1 MVVLGGADV
10 DVDKGVTVDGSS
22 ADSRSRLAEQATRI
36 QCAWRMIRAFG
47 LSAAQ
52 RKKRAEELQALIEA
66 ENDTL
71 RVNGRR
77 VQAWS
82 EESARLAMAELNG
95 RIGERGMVIWPKGT
109 VEKLLIER
117 SKYSDVILKHKRREA
132 AAKRAADQAS
142 ERASQAVREVQQ
154 AVNTK
159 QKHQDNKADATGPWN
174 WKVSDWVNSLDV
186 SALLSDFI
194 TARLREHAD
203 DPRFERAFVAKLG
216 QGKPKDGASII
227 QGLLEPN
234 GEDRTSFLGFMT
246 QRLAAS
252 AVEITKEVNS
262 CNKPE
267 SAATRP
273 RLSSKFFDVTSKF
286 QDKPESKP
294 ITLTYGDKRDFYAG
308 LDTLIGKASTDGL
321 FESMRKDHL
330 EGPDATVPFTAPNYG
345 TTTRSDVEFLFVLEP
360 SKDSLAKLKISAWP
374 IEKKLAEDPKS
385 KHLCRQLRY
394 PKFFTEARQ
403 DISKRLRPL
412 NLEFNGEMFLGA
424 RLYTGPMVRGGC
436 SFHLTLASTLML
448 TLTLTLISNL
458 PSSVCQVQ
466 HNPPRIAWQDA
477 ILYQPDGDTLPW
489 QQVHSHV
496 ARYQHRI
503 VHTCGIVTMSARV
516 PGSVRSCAPRDLQLA
531 R

>member
-1 MVVLGGADV
+1 MLGGADV

-246 QRLAAS
+246 QRLAARRWKS
-252 AVEITKEVNS
+252 QRSEQLH
-262 CNKPE
+262 KPE

-308 LDTLIGKASTDGL
+308 LDT
-321 FESMRKDHL
+321 
-330 EGPDATVPFTAPNYG
+330 
-345 TTTRSDVEFLFVLEP
+345 
-360 SKDSLAKLKISAWP
+360 SLARP
-374 IEKKLAEDPKS
+374 
-385 KHLCRQLRY
+385 
-394 PKFFTEARQ
+394 AR
-403 DISKRLRPL
+403 R
-412 NLEFNGEMFLGA
+412 A
-424 RLYTGPMVRGGC
+424 VRE
-436 SFHLTLASTLML
+436 HA
-448 TLTLTLISNL
+448 
-458 PSSVCQVQ
+458 Q
-466 HNPPRIAWQDA
+466 
-477 ILYQPDGDTLPW
+477 
-489 QQVHSHV
+489 
-496 ARYQHRI
+496 
-503 VHTCGIVTMSARV
+503 
-516 PGSVRSCAPRDLQLA
+516 RSP
-531 R
+531 